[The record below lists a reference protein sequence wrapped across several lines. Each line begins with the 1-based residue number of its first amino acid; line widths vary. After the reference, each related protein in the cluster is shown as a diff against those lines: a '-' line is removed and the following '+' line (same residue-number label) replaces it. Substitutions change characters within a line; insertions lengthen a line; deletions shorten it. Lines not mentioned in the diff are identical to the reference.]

1 MKFRGERFTRL
12 SFKWIKREWI
22 EYIYMH
28 DLRCL
33 FVYGDI
39 FITILKACR
48 SAFSGGIYAPSWIV
62 YHARR
67 SPVVGRG

>member
-1 MKFRGERFTRL
+1 
-12 SFKWIKREWI
+12 
-22 EYIYMH
+22 MH

-39 FITILKACR
+39 FIIILKAYR

-67 SPVVGRG
+67 SAGGGEEGERG

>member
-1 MKFRGERFTRL
+1 MDRSL
-12 SFKWIKREWI
+12 CVYI
-22 EYIYMH
+22 YIYMH

-39 FITILKACR
+39 FIIILKAYR

-67 SPVVGRG
+67 SAGGGEEGERG